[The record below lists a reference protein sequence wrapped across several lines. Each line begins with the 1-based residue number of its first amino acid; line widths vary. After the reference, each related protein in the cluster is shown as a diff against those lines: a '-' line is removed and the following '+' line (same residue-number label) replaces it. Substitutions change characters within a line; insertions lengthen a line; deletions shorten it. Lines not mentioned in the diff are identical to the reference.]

1 MDAAEILE
9 QLKGIMV
16 ERLKFDPRRATG
28 LGPATTLPK
37 GVDGSLELDSL
48 DFIELSL
55 GIEDCF
61 GIVMDERDD
70 LAVHF
75 QTLGTLVDYIK
86 SRIGVE

>member
-16 ERLKFDPRRATG
+16 ERLKFDPRRAMG
-28 LGPATTLPK
+28 LGPATALPK

-75 QTLGTLVDYIK
+75 QTLGTLVDYVK